1 MKPTPN
7 TFFCGTQ
14 YGKVRQADAQN
25 WGEFFDKYLA
35 TPIPLEVTRAQYA
48 SLGDKE
54 KKAVKKVPYY
64 TSARF
69 ALPVSDRQTQHAVA
83 CSLVTLDIDDAAPAS
98 YLLENLPLVEST
110 LAKLNYSL
118 HHTTSSTPAHPR
130 LRLVVEAKDI
140 PLTRY
145 PAAVH
150 TLQQML
156 NLERIDPSSDK
167 MVQPMYRPSRFLD
180 DDPAK
185 SSPIILV
192 AKDGSPF
199 TEDMISGERQTGANA
214 RASRTSEAS
223 TAPTASE
230 DTELD
235 NLRNPVDDITLATVS
250 STLSHLDPDMDY
262 APWLAV
268 AAGLKHQFHNTPE
281 EEEAFSLFNDWSAQ
295 GQKYTTLEET
305 RAKWDSF
312 AHTPKGRAPATF
324 RSVLHMAKEAGYDPI
339 RDSRAAGG
347 GCTPPN
353 PKTQHNTDTA
363 SPAATTPKELAD
375 ITFSQLLPLR
385 PQPSKLEMVESM
397 TTLAKTIKALFKV
410 KVTPAALYRDYS
422 TARKAQE
429 AAAYAA
435 QRAEAIAQNDGE
447 FPTPDWVAPFVYIS
461 ATEKFYDKDK
471 GVAYSARAF
480 NATFSREL
488 TPTAEDVDD
497 PAQLSRPRV
506 LPTDYATNEI
516 RIPAVVDFIYSPA
529 HPKMS
534 LIENNGSLYIN
545 SYKPS
550 YAPADPSTA
559 QVCGEALTR
568 HLAKIIAEPEHQRT
582 LLDWFAYNV
591 QNPGKKIMWAPLIGG
606 GQGIGKTLLLHIMS
620 AALGE
625 SNVYAMDGS
634 SLFSSYN
641 EWAQGHQLIAV
652 EEVRVHSKSRYMAM
666 DKLKPLIT
674 NRTVEITQKYQDNRC
689 VPNITNY
696 IFFSNAH
703 DALAIDDSNR
713 RYFVIQSPLQ
723 TRNEVATL
731 GGESYFAPI
740 YKLISDHPGGFRA
753 FLLNHAIS
761 PAFDPN
767 GTAPKTKY
775 MDDLIESSANDLTA
789 LVRQIISDNDNPLI
803 GSDLISFDKLRSI
816 IHEESLPCHIQQLRS
831 TLTMEGY
838 RLHGRLRIDDGNRH
852 RVWIHKDA
860 LQSIPDPAATLKARV
875 AASLDAAAREHFN
888 EQSEFSSEPDTTTPT
903 LQQEIDDLL

>member
-35 TPIPLEVTRAQYA
+35 TPILLEVTRAQYA
-48 SLGDKE
+48 QLGDKE

-98 YLLENLPLVEST
+98 YLLENLPLVKST
-110 LAKLNYSL
+110 LDGFNYTL

-140 PLTRY
+140 PLARY

-167 MVQPMYRPSRFLD
+167 MVQPMYRPSRFKG
-180 DDPAK
+180 DDPSNAN
-185 SSPIILV
+185 PIILM
-192 AKDGSPF
+192 AKDGQPF
-199 TEDMISGERQTGANA
+199 TEDMISGERQHGANRSSA
-214 RASRTSEAS
+214 AS
-223 TAPTASE
+223 TSTPDPE
-230 DTELD
+230 DSDNSAELD
-235 NLRNPVDDITLATVS
+235 HLRNPVDDISLATVS

-262 APWLAV
+262 ASWLSV
-268 AAGLKHQFHNTPE
+268 AAGLKHQFHRTPE
-281 EEEAFSLFNDWSAQ
+281 EEEAFDLFNDWSAQ

-305 RAKWDSF
+305 RTQWDRLV
-312 AHTPKGRAPATF
+312 HTPKGRAPTTF
-324 RSVLHMAKEAGYDPI
+324 RSVIHMAKEAGYDPI
-339 RDSRAAGG
+339 PPPVLPVPLEKMPHSPWELIELTLNQMVAHPKRSKAEEAMALNDLSR
-347 GCTPPN
+347 TL
-353 PKTQHNTDTA
+353 KKIH
-363 SPAATTPKELAD
+363 KED
-375 ITFSQLLPLR
+375 ITQA
-385 PQPSKLEMVESM
+385 
-397 TTLAKTIKALFKV
+397 TLQRDLKAK
-410 KVTPAALYRDYS
+410 RDELS
-422 TARKAQE
+422 AQR
-429 AAAYAA
+429 YAA

-447 FPTPDWVAPFVYIS
+447 FPVPDWVAPFVYIS

-471 GVAYSARAF
+471 GIAYSARAF

-506 LPTDYATNEI
+506 LPTEYATNEI

-529 HPKMS
+529 HPKTS
-534 LIENNGSLYIN
+534 IIEIDGSLYIN

-550 YAPADPSTA
+550 YAPADPASA

-568 HLAKIIAEPEHQRT
+568 HLANIIAEPEHQRT

-591 QNPGKKIMWAPLIGG
+591 QNPGQKIMWAPLIGG

-625 SNVYAMDGS
+625 TNVYAMDGS

-674 NRTVEITQKYQDNRC
+674 NRTVEVSQKYQDNRC

-740 YKLISDHPGGFRA
+740 YKLINDHPGGFRA
-753 FLLNHAIS
+753 FLLNHQIS
-761 PAFDPN
+761 STFDPN

-789 LVRQIISDNDNPLI
+789 LVRQIISDNDHPLI
-803 GSDLISFDKLRSI
+803 GSDLISFDRLRSLVQ
-816 IHEESLPCHIQQLRS
+816 EESLPCHIQQLRS
-831 TLTMEGY
+831 TLTLEGY

-860 LQSIPDPAATLKARV
+860 RIPDPAATLKARV
-875 AASLDAAAREHFN
+875 AASLDTAARDHFN
-888 EQSEFSSEPDTTTPT
+888 EHGEFKEQSDFSAESPTTT

>member
-48 SLGDKE
+48 QLGDKE

-192 AKDGSPF
+192 AKNGSPF

-230 DTELD
+230 DTDNSAELD
-235 NLRNPVDDITLATVS
+235 NLRNPVDDITLTTVS

-295 GQKYTTLEET
+295 GQKYTTMEET

-353 PKTQHNTDTA
+353 PKTQHSTDTP

-397 TTLAKTIKALFKV
+397 TTLAKTIKTLFKV

-534 LIENNGSLYIN
+534 LIENNGSIYIN

-559 QVCGEALTR
+559 HICGEALTR
-568 HLAKIIAEPEHQRT
+568 HLANIIAEPEHQRT

-689 VPNITNY
+689 VPNTTNY

-740 YKLISDHPGGFRA
+740 YKLINDHPGGFRA

-761 PAFDPN
+761 PTFDPN

-816 IHEESLPCHIQQLRS
+816 IQEESLPCHIQQLRS
-831 TLTMEGY
+831 TLTLEGY
-838 RLHGRLRIDDGNRH
+838 RLHGRLRVDDGNRH

-875 AASLDAAAREHFN
+875 AASLDTAARDHF
-888 EQSEFSSEPDTTTPT
+888 SPTDTPKT
-903 LQQEIDDLL
+903 LQQEIDELL

>member
-48 SLGDKE
+48 QLGDKE

-130 LRLVVEAKDI
+130 LRLVVEAQDI

-192 AKDGSPF
+192 AKNGSPF

-214 RASRTSEAS
+214 RTPASR
-223 TAPTASE
+223 PASE
-230 DTELD
+230 DTDPDELD

-281 EEEAFSLFNDWSAQ
+281 EEEAFNLFNDWSAQ

-324 RSVLHMAKEAGYDPI
+324 RSVLHMAKEAGYVPPPVLPI
-339 RDSRAAGG
+339 PLEKMPRSA
-347 GCTPPN
+347 
-353 PKTQHNTDTA
+353 
-363 SPAATTPKELAD
+363 KELIELTLNQMAAHPKRSKTEEAMALNDLSRTLKKIHKED
-375 ITFSQLLPLR
+375 ITQATLQRDLKAKREELR
-385 PQPSKLEMVESM
+385 
-397 TTLAKTIKALFKV
+397 
-410 KVTPAALYRDYS
+410 
-422 TARKAQE
+422 AQH
-429 AAAYAA
+429 YAA

-447 FPTPDWVAPFVYIS
+447 FPVPDWVAPFVYIS

-568 HLAKIIAEPEHQRT
+568 HLANIIAEPEHQRT

-591 QNPGKKIMWAPLIGG
+591 QNPGQKIMWAPLIGG

-740 YKLISDHPGGFRA
+740 YKLINDHPGGFRA

-761 PAFDPN
+761 PTFDPN

-816 IHEESLPCHIQQLRS
+816 IQEESLPCHIQQLRS

-838 RLHGRLRIDDGNRH
+838 RLHGRLRVDDGNRH

-875 AASLDAAAREHFN
+875 AASLDTAARDHFN
-888 EQSEFSSEPDTTTPT
+888 EQSEFKEQSDFSNETQNTTT
-903 LQQEIDDLL
+903 LQQEIDELL

>member
-1 MKPTPN
+1 MSNN

-35 TPIPLEVTRAQYA
+35 TPIPLQVTRAQYA
-48 SLGDKE
+48 QLGDKE

-83 CSLVTLDIDDAAPAS
+83 CSLVTLDIDDAAPAA
-98 YLLENLPLVEST
+98 YLLENLSMVESV
-110 LAKLNYSL
+110 LAKLNYVL

-167 MVQPMYRPSRFLD
+167 MVQPMYRPSHFLD
-180 DDPAK
+180 EHPTK

-192 AKDGSPF
+192 AKNGSPF
-199 TEDMISGERQTGANA
+199 TEDMISGERQHGANA

-223 TAPTASE
+223 TDNDNDNSA
-230 DTELD
+230 ELD
-235 NLRNPVDDITLATVS
+235 NLRNPVDGITLTTVA
-250 STLSHLDPDMDY
+250 STLAHLDADMEY
-262 APWLAV
+262 TQWLSV
-268 AAGLKHQFHNTPE
+268 AAGLKHQFHGTPE
-281 EEEAFSLFNDWSAQ
+281 EEEAFDLFNDWSAQ

-324 RSVLHMAKEAGYDPI
+324 RSVLHMAKEAGYDLPSQ
-339 RDSRAAGG
+339 RPSPATPTAA
-347 GCTPPN
+347 
-353 PKTQHNTDTA
+353 
-363 SPAATTPKELAD
+363 PAATTPKELAD

-397 TTLAKTIKALFKV
+397 TTLAKTIKTLFKV
-410 KVTPAALYRDYS
+410 NVTPAALYRDYS

-447 FPTPDWVAPFVYIS
+447 FPVPDWVAPFVYIS

-568 HLAKIIAEPEHQRT
+568 HLAKIIEEPEHQRT

-591 QNPGKKIMWAPLIGG
+591 QNPGKKIMWAPLVGG

-625 SNVYAMDGS
+625 TNVYAMDGS

-731 GGESYFAPI
+731 GGEAYFAPI
-740 YKLISDHPGGFRA
+740 YKLINDHPGGFRA

-789 LVRQIISDNDNPLI
+789 LIRQIISDNDHPLI
-803 GSDLISFDKLRSI
+803 GKDLISFDRLRSLVQ
-816 IHEESLPCHIQQLRS
+816 EESLVCHIQQLRS

-860 LQSIPDPAATLKARV
+860 RIPDPAATLKTRV
-875 AASLDAAAREHFN
+875 AASLDTAARDHFN
-888 EQSEFSSEPDTTTPT
+888 ERSEFKEQSDFSPTDTPKT
-903 LQQEIDDLL
+903 LQQEIDELL

>member
-1 MKPTPN
+1 
-7 TFFCGTQ
+7 
-14 YGKVRQADAQN
+14 
-25 WGEFFDKYLA
+25 
-35 TPIPLEVTRAQYA
+35 
-48 SLGDKE
+48 
-54 KKAVKKVPYY
+54 
-64 TSARF
+64 
-69 ALPVSDRQTQHAVA
+69 
-83 CSLVTLDIDDAAPAS
+83 
-98 YLLENLPLVEST
+98 
-110 LAKLNYSL
+110 
-118 HHTTSSTPAHPR
+118 
-130 LRLVVEAKDI
+130 VVEAKDI

-167 MVQPMYRPSRFLD
+167 MVQPMYRPSRFMD

-199 TEDMISGERQTGANA
+199 TEDMISGERQHGANA

-223 TAPTASE
+223 TAPTAS
-230 DTELD
+230 DELD

-268 AAGLKHQFHNTPE
+268 ATGLKHQFHNTPE
-281 EEEAFSLFNDWSAQ
+281 EEEAFNLFNDWSAQ

-324 RSVLHMAKEAGYDPI
+324 RSVLHMAKEAGHNPI
-339 RDSRAAGG
+339 
-347 GCTPPN
+347 PPN
-353 PKTQHNTDTA
+353 PKTQHSTDTPSTSPTE
-363 SPAATTPKELAD
+363 SPATSAKELAD

-385 PQPSKLEMVESM
+385 PQPSKLEMVEAM
-397 TTLAKTIKALFKV
+397 TTLAKTIKTLFKV

-429 AAAYAA
+429 AATYAA

-447 FPTPDWVAPFVYIS
+447 FPVPDWVAPFVYIS

-559 QVCGEALTR
+559 HICGEAFTR
-568 HLAKIIAEPEHQRT
+568 HLANIIEEPEHQRT

-591 QNPGKKIMWAPLIGG
+591 QHPGKKIMWAPLIGG
-606 GQGIGKTLLLHIMS
+606 GQGIGKTLLLHIMA

-674 NRTVEITQKYQDNRC
+674 NRTVEISQKYQDNRC

-731 GGESYFAPI
+731 GGEAYFAPI
-740 YKLISDHPGGFRA
+740 YKLIKDHPGGFRA
-753 FLLNHAIS
+753 FLLNHSIS
-761 PAFDPN
+761 ADFDPN

-789 LVRQIISDNDNPLI
+789 LVRQIISDNDHPLI
-803 GSDLISFDKLRSI
+803 SSDLISFDRLRSI
-816 IHEESLPCHIQQLRS
+816 IQEESLPCHIQQLRS

-838 RLHGRLRIDDGNRH
+838 RLHGRYRVDDGNRH

-860 LQSIPDPAATLKARV
+860 LKSIPDPAATLKARV
-875 AASLDAAAREHFN
+875 AASLDTAARDHFN
-888 EQSEFSSEPDTTTPT
+888 EQSEFKEQSDFQPEPDTTTST